1 MALLTSE
8 IQRLRYELGYNVMG
22 VAAEP
27 YVEYH
32 GALDR
37 VISLYLSGGA
47 VTTSAT
53 TVAASSTPAQVT
65 LTLASAAGFSQYDPV
80 VVDVDSRQ
88 ERATVQS
95 VSGSTISLLLRNA
108 HTGTYPVTVEG
119 GESIIR
125 DILKKLENVNERTS
139 AASATA
145 GLKRAED
152 IEWYGNNSGG
162 VGSVLKD
169 QFALR
174 MYWRD
179 QLASALGVTNLW
191 RMRMASGQTT
201 VLY

>member
-1 MALLTSE
+1 VALLTSE
-8 IQRLRYELGYNVMG
+8 IQRLRWELGYNTMG

-37 VISLYLSGGA
+37 IISLYLNGGA
-47 VTTSAT
+47 VTTST
-53 TVAASSTPAQVT
+53 TEVTASTTPAQVT
-65 LTLASAAGFSQYDPV
+65 LTLADATGFAQFAPV
-80 VVDVDSRQ
+80 IVDVDSRQ
-88 ERATVQS
+88 ERATVQG
-95 VSGSTISLLLRNA
+95 VSGPTISLLLTKA
-108 HTGTYPVTVEG
+108 HGGTYPVTVEG
-119 GESIIR
+119 GESIVR
-125 DILKKLENVNERTS
+125 DLLKKLENVNERTS

-152 IEWYGNNSGG
+152 IEWYGNASGG
-162 VGSVLKD
+162 TGSVIKD
-169 QFALR
+169 QWALR

-191 RMRMASGQTT
+191 RVRQSAGQTM

>member
-8 IQRLRYELGYNVMG
+8 IQRLRFELGYNTMG

-37 VISLYLSGGA
+37 IIALYLNGGA

-53 TVAASSTPAQVT
+53 EVTASSSPAQVT
-65 LTLASAAGFSQYDPV
+65 LTLASATGFSQYDAV
-80 VVDVDSRQ
+80 IVDVDSRQ
-88 ERATVQS
+88 ERATVQN
-95 VSGSTISLLLRNA
+95 VSGSTISLLLKNA
-108 HTGTYPVTVEG
+108 HAGTYPVTVEG
-119 GESIIR
+119 GESIVR
-125 DILKKLENVNERTS
+125 DILKKIENVNERTS
-139 AASATA
+139 SASATA

-152 IEWYGNNSGG
+152 IEWYGSSEGG
-162 VGSVLKD
+162 VGAVIRDQLK
-169 QFALR
+169 LR

-191 RMRMASGQTT
+191 RMRMAGGQTM

>member
-8 IQRLRYELGYNVMG
+8 IKRVRHELGYNVLG
-22 VAAEP
+22 PAAEP

-32 GALDR
+32 GVLDR
-37 VISLYLSGGA
+37 VIQLYLSAGA

-53 TVAASSTPAQVT
+53 TVTSSTTPAQVT
-65 LTLASAAGFSQYDPV
+65 LTLADATGFSQYDAV
-80 VVDVDSRQ
+80 IVDVDSRQ
-88 ERATVQS
+88 ERATVQN
-95 VSGSTISLLLRNA
+95 VSGSTISLLLSNA

-125 DILKKLENVNERTS
+125 DILKKIENVNNRTN

-152 IEWYGNNSGG
+152 IEWYGNASGG
-162 VGSVLKD
+162 VGSVIKD
-169 QFALR
+169 QMALR

-191 RMRMASGQTT
+191 RMRMGSGQS
-201 VLY
+201 VALY

>member
-1 MALLTSE
+1 VALLTSE
-8 IQRLRYELGYNVMG
+8 IARLRFELGYNTMG

-53 TVAASSTPAQVT
+53 TVTASSTPAQVT
-65 LTLASAAGFSQYDPV
+65 LTLASATGFSQYDPV

-95 VSGSTISLLLRNA
+95 VSGSTITLLLRFA

-139 AASATA
+139 SASATA

-152 IEWYGNNSGG
+152 IEWYGNSSGG
-162 VGSVLKD
+162 VGAVLKD

-191 RMRMASGQTT
+191 RMRASGGQT
-201 VLY
+201 VALY